1 MASDTPDFV
10 RAQGMPFLA
19 HLLRRLADRMIS
31 EAGQFYARKGVTAPA
46 RTASTLLLLREEGAQ
61 SVTDLAARLRQS
73 HPLAITWIRQ
83 LGKLG
88 FVTQATD
95 PSDRRR
101 TLVDL
106 TAAGR
111 EEAERTRAA
120 LEKLG
125 RAYEQLLAE
134 AGADLF
140 EGLWRL
146 DMITDDGALLRL
158 LLRSAD
164 EAPDGA
170 PFL

>member
-1 MASDTPDFV
+1 V
-10 RAQGMPFLA
+10 
-19 HLLRRLADRMIS
+19 RLARFLGPD
-31 EAGQFYARKGVTAPA
+31 GV
-46 RTASTLLLLREEGAQ
+46 RLGVLRDDE
-61 SVTDLAARLRQS
+61 
-73 HPLAITWIRQ
+73 
-83 LGKLG
+83 
-88 FVTQATD
+88 
-95 PSDRRR
+95 